1 MGLQAPQGGV
11 PGAGL
16 PAVPSSLRATT
27 NALLLCSQSLTGSQ
41 WEGLQ
46 ANVSGTEAR
55 TTSFTASTCAH
66 TRGSPQPAEG
76 CGQGRAAESGVGQA
90 EPGQGRQGGVTP
102 PAQGAASQKQ
112 CKKSS
117 FAFYQ
122 AVRDLLPVWF
132 LEDMRTMEAFH
143 WEDGGK
149 VSAYSPSEALLYAL
163 VHDHQPYAR
172 HLLTK
177 FPQSAL
183 AVPSQNFSCCQSSAP
198 HLAMA
203 VRYNRARILFRI
215 LKAIQAF
222 PPSDRA
228 GHLDRRGCSRVEG
241 GKTALHVAC
250 ELVRPECLLLLLGH
264 GASPCL
270 QDSAGN
276 TPLDTL
282 LEQISH
288 MPAANMRA
296 KLLCLD
302 CLFFFVPQ
310 DLQFSMKQQLLDNRQ
325 QWQDLL
331 GENRFQCLV
340 GLAPPSLF
348 VGAMRVLIRT
358 ISPEHFPEAL
368 DDLPLPHFLKPLD
381 LKLES

>member
-1 MGLQAPQGGV
+1 MPWSVRWVGG
-11 PGAGL
+11 PGA
-16 PAVPSSLRATT
+16 
-27 NALLLCSQSLTGSQ
+27 Q
-41 WEGLQ
+41 
-46 ANVSGTEAR
+46 
-55 TTSFTASTCAH
+55 
-66 TRGSPQPAEG
+66 
-76 CGQGRAAESGVGQA
+76 
-90 EPGQGRQGGVTP
+90 
-102 PAQGAASQKQ
+102 SQKQ

-132 LEDMRTMEAFH
+132 LEDMRTMEVFH

-149 VSAYSPSEALLYAL
+149 VSLYSPSEALLYAL

-172 HLLTK
+172 HLLAK

-183 AVPSQNFSCCQSSAP
+183 AVPSQSFSCCQASAP

-203 VRYNRARILFRI
+203 VRYNRVRVLFRI
-215 LKAIQAF
+215 LKAVQAF
-222 PPSDRA
+222 PPAERA
-228 GHLDRRGCSRVEG
+228 AHLDRRGCSRVEG
-241 GKTALHVAC
+241 GKTALHLAC

-270 QDSAGN
+270 RDSAGN

-282 LEQISH
+282 LQQVGH
-288 MPAANMRA
+288 APVANMRA

-302 CLFFFVPQ
+302 CLFLFVPQ
-310 DLQFSMKQQLLDNRQ
+310 DLRFAMKQQLLDDRQ

-331 GENRFQCLV
+331 GESRFRCLV

-358 ISPEHFPEAL
+358 IAPEHFPEAL

>member
-1 MGLQAPQGGV
+1 MPWSVRWVGGR
-11 PGAGL
+11 GA
-16 PAVPSSLRATT
+16 
-27 NALLLCSQSLTGSQ
+27 Q
-41 WEGLQ
+41 
-46 ANVSGTEAR
+46 
-55 TTSFTASTCAH
+55 
-66 TRGSPQPAEG
+66 
-76 CGQGRAAESGVGQA
+76 
-90 EPGQGRQGGVTP
+90 
-102 PAQGAASQKQ
+102 SQKQ

-132 LEDMRTMEAFH
+132 LEDMRTMEVFH

-149 VSAYSPSEALLYAL
+149 VSVYSPSEALLYAL

-183 AVPSQNFSCCQSSAP
+183 AVPSQSFSCCQSSAP

-203 VRYNRARILFRI
+203 VRYNRVRILFRI

-282 LEQISH
+282 LQQISH
-288 MPAANMRA
+288 TPAANMRA

-310 DLQFSMKQQLLDNRQ
+310 DLQFTMKQQLVDNRQ
-325 QWQDLL
+325 RWQDLL

-368 DDLPLPHFLKPLD
+368 DNLPLPHFLKPLD

>member
-1 MGLQAPQGGV
+1 MPWSVRWVG
-11 PGAGL
+11 
-16 PAVPSSLRATT
+16 
-27 NALLLCSQSLTGSQ
+27 
-41 WEGLQ
+41 
-46 ANVSGTEAR
+46 
-55 TTSFTASTCAH
+55 
-66 TRGSPQPAEG
+66 G
-76 CGQGRAAESGVGQA
+76 CG
-90 EPGQGRQGGVTP
+90 
-102 PAQGAASQKQ
+102 AQSQKQ

-132 LEDMRTMEAFH
+132 LEDMRTMEVFH

-149 VSAYSPSEALLYAL
+149 VSVYSPSEALLYAL

-183 AVPSQNFSCCQSSAP
+183 AVPSQSFSCC
-198 HLAMA
+198 
-203 VRYNRARILFRI
+203 
-215 LKAIQAF
+215 AIQTL
-222 PPSDRA
+222 PPGDRA
-228 GHLDRRGCSRVEG
+228 AHLDRQGCSRMEG
-241 GKTALHVAC
+241 GKTALHMAC

-264 GASPCL
+264 GAAPCL

-282 LEQISH
+282 LQQISH

-310 DLQFSMKQQLLDNRQ
+310 DLKFAMKQQLLDNRR

-331 GENRFQCLV
+331 GESRFQCLV

-368 DDLPLPHFLKPLD
+368 DNLPLPHFLKPLD

>member
-1 MGLQAPQGGV
+1 MPWSVRWVGGR
-11 PGAGL
+11 GA
-16 PAVPSSLRATT
+16 
-27 NALLLCSQSLTGSQ
+27 Q
-41 WEGLQ
+41 
-46 ANVSGTEAR
+46 
-55 TTSFTASTCAH
+55 
-66 TRGSPQPAEG
+66 
-76 CGQGRAAESGVGQA
+76 
-90 EPGQGRQGGVTP
+90 
-102 PAQGAASQKQ
+102 SQKQ

-122 AVRDLLPVWF
+122 AVRDLLPAWL
-132 LEDMRTMEAFH
+132 LEDMRTMEVFH

-149 VSAYSPSEALLYAL
+149 G
-163 VHDHQPYAR
+163 
-172 HLLTK
+172 
-177 FPQSAL
+177 AL
-183 AVPSQNFSCCQSSAP
+183 AVPSQSFSCCQSSAP

-203 VRYNRARILFRI
+203 VRYNRVRILFRI
-215 LKAIQAF
+215 LKAIRDF
-222 PPSDRA
+222 PASDRA
-228 GHLDRRGCSRVEG
+228 GHLDRQGCSRVEG

-270 QDSAGN
+270 HDSSGD

-282 LEQISH
+282 LQQIAH
-288 MPAANMRA
+288 TPAVNMRA

-310 DLQFSMKQQLLDNRQ
+310 DLQFPMKPQLLDNRQ
-325 QWQDLL
+325 RWQDLL

-348 VGAMRVLIRT
+348 ISAMRVLIRT
-358 ISPEHFPEAL
+358 ISPEQFPEAL

>member
-1 MGLQAPQGGV
+1 Q
-11 PGAGL
+11 
-16 PAVPSSLRATT
+16 
-27 NALLLCSQSLTGSQ
+27 
-41 WEGLQ
+41 
-46 ANVSGTEAR
+46 
-55 TTSFTASTCAH
+55 
-66 TRGSPQPAEG
+66 
-76 CGQGRAAESGVGQA
+76 
-90 EPGQGRQGGVTP
+90 
-102 PAQGAASQKQ
+102 Q

-132 LEDMRTMEAFH
+132 LEDMRTMEVFH

-149 VSAYSPSEALLYAL
+149 VSVYSPSEALLYAL
-163 VHDHQPYAR
+163 VHDHPPPGT
-172 HLLTK
+172 H
-177 FPQSAL
+177 P
-183 AVPSQNFSCCQSSAP
+183 CCQSSAP

-203 VRYNRARILFRI
+203 VRYDRVRILFQI

-270 QDSAGN
+270 QDSTGN

-282 LEQISH
+282 LQQIADA
-288 MPAANMRA
+288 PAANMCA

-310 DLQFSMKQQLLDNRQ
+310 DLQFAMKQQLLDNRQ
-325 QWQDLL
+325 RWQDLL

-348 VGAMRVLIRT
+348 VRAMRVLIRT

-368 DDLPLPHFLKPLD
+368 DDLPLPHFLKPL
-381 LKLES
+381 

>member
-1 MGLQAPQGGV
+1 MSARGGLG
-11 PGAGL
+11 
-16 PAVPSSLRATT
+16 
-27 NALLLCSQSLTGSQ
+27 GSQ
-41 WEGLQ
+41 WAAAGQFPGPDRPPRRGGAARGGGGADKGPRPRRAALRSRRPS
-46 ANVSGTEAR
+46 AHTGSGTERPGPCRCCPWSRVWEEA
-55 TTSFTASTCAH
+55 
-66 TRGSPQPAEG
+66 P
-76 CGQGRAAESGVGQA
+76 VG
-90 EPGQGRQGGVTP
+90 PRP
-102 PAQGAASQKQ
+102 PAMPWSVRWVGGGGAQSQKQ

-132 LEDMRTMEAFH
+132 LEDMRTMEVFH

-149 VSAYSPSEALLYAL
+149 VSLYSPSEALLYAL

-177 FPQSAL
+177 YPQSAL
-183 AVPSQNFSCCQSSAP
+183 AVPSQSFSCCQASAP

-203 VRYNRARILFRI
+203 VRYNRVRVLFRI
-215 LKAIQAF
+215 LKAVQGF
-222 PPSDRA
+222 PPGDRA

-270 QDSAGN
+270 PDSAGN

-282 LEQISH
+282 LQQLAQA
-288 MPAANMRA
+288 PAVNTRA

-302 CLFFFVPQ
+302 CLFLFVPQ
-310 DLQFSMKQQLLDNRQ
+310 DVPFAMKQQLLDNRQ
-325 QWQDLL
+325 RWQDLL
-331 GENRFQCLV
+331 GESRYRCLV

>member
-1 MGLQAPQGGV
+1 MRRV
-11 PGAGL
+11 PL
-16 PAVPSSLRATT
+16 PSA
-27 NALLLCSQSLTGSQ
+27 TGS
-41 WEGLQ
+41 
-46 ANVSGTEAR
+46 EAR
-55 TTSFTASTCAH
+55 
-66 TRGSPQPAEG
+66 
-76 CGQGRAAESGVGQA
+76 AA
-90 EPGQGRQGGVTP
+90 
-102 PAQGAASQKQ
+102 QKQ

-132 LEDMRTMEAFH
+132 LEDMRTMEVFH

-149 VSAYSPSEALLYAL
+149 VSVYSPSEALLYAL
-163 VHDHQPYAR
+163 VHDHQPYSQ

-183 AVPSQNFSCCQSSAP
+183 AVPSQTF
-198 HLAMA
+198 M
-203 VRYNRARILFRI
+203 
-215 LKAIQAF
+215 
-222 PPSDRA
+222 
-228 GHLDRRGCSRVEG
+228 
-241 GKTALHVAC
+241 
-250 ELVRPECLLLLLGH
+250 RPECLLLLLGH

-282 LEQISH
+282 LQQISH
-288 MPAANMRA
+288 TPAVNTRA

-325 QWQDLL
+325 RWQDLL
-331 GENRFQCLV
+331 GENRLQCLL

-368 DDLPLPHFLKPLD
+368 DNLPLPQFLKPLD

>member
-1 MGLQAPQGGV
+1 MAT
-11 PGAGL
+11 PGHGC
-16 PAVPSSLRATT
+16 LRPE
-27 NALLLCSQSLTGSQ
+27 SPG
-41 WEGLQ
+41 
-46 ANVSGTEAR
+46 
-55 TTSFTASTCAH
+55 
-66 TRGSPQPAEG
+66 GSPGSPGTDRPSAPAGPGRWWEAAPGGARPHAMPWSVRWVGG
-76 CGQGRAAESGVGQA
+76 CG
-90 EPGQGRQGGVTP
+90 
-102 PAQGAASQKQ
+102 AQSQKQ

-132 LEDMRTMEAFH
+132 LEDMRTMEVFH

-149 VSAYSPSEALLYAL
+149 
-163 VHDHQPYAR
+163 
-172 HLLTK
+172 
-177 FPQSAL
+177 SAL
-183 AVPSQNFSCCQSSAP
+183 AVPSQSFSCCQSAP

-203 VRYNRARILFRI
+203 VRYNRVRVLFRI
-215 LKAIQAF
+215 LKAIQAL
-222 PPSDRA
+222 PPAERA
-228 GHLDRRGCSRVEG
+228 AQLDRRGCSRVEG
-241 GKTALHVAC
+241 GKTAVHMAC

-264 GASPCL
+264 GAAPCPR
-270 QDSAGN
+270 DSAGN

-282 LEQISH
+282 LQQICH
-288 MPAANMRA
+288 APAANMRA

-302 CLFFFVPQ
+302 CLFLFVPQ
-310 DLQFSMKQQLLDNRQ
+310 DPEFAMKQQLLDSRQ

-331 GENRFQCLV
+331 GESRFQCLV

-368 DDLPLPHFLKPLD
+368 DNLPLPHFLKPLD

>member
-1 MGLQAPQGGV
+1 MPWSVRWVGGR
-11 PGAGL
+11 GA
-16 PAVPSSLRATT
+16 
-27 NALLLCSQSLTGSQ
+27 Q
-41 WEGLQ
+41 
-46 ANVSGTEAR
+46 
-55 TTSFTASTCAH
+55 
-66 TRGSPQPAEG
+66 
-76 CGQGRAAESGVGQA
+76 
-90 EPGQGRQGGVTP
+90 
-102 PAQGAASQKQ
+102 SQKQ

-132 LEDMRTMEAFH
+132 LEDMRTMEVFH

-149 VSAYSPSEALLYAL
+149 
-163 VHDHQPYAR
+163 
-172 HLLTK
+172 
-177 FPQSAL
+177 SAL
-183 AVPSQNFSCCQSSAP
+183 AVPSQSFSCCQSSAP

-203 VRYNRARILFRI
+203 VRYNRTRVLFRI
-215 LKAIQAF
+215 LKTIQAF

-228 GHLDRRGCSRVEG
+228 GHLDRQGCSRVEG

-282 LEQISH
+282 LQQISLA
-288 MPAANMRA
+288 PAANMRA

-302 CLFFFVPQ
+302 CLFFFMPR
-310 DLQFSMKQQLLDNRQ
+310 DLQFTMKQQLLDNRQ
-325 QWQDLL
+325 RWQDLL
-331 GENRFQCLV
+331 GENRFQCLLD
-340 GLAPPSLF
+340 LAPPSLF

-368 DDLPLPHFLKPLD
+368 DNLPLPHFLKPLD

>member
-1 MGLQAPQGGV
+1 MPWSVRWVGGR
-11 PGAGL
+11 GA
-16 PAVPSSLRATT
+16 
-27 NALLLCSQSLTGSQ
+27 Q
-41 WEGLQ
+41 
-46 ANVSGTEAR
+46 
-55 TTSFTASTCAH
+55 
-66 TRGSPQPAEG
+66 
-76 CGQGRAAESGVGQA
+76 
-90 EPGQGRQGGVTP
+90 
-102 PAQGAASQKQ
+102 SQKQ

-132 LEDMRTMEAFH
+132 LEDMRTMEVFH

-149 VSAYSPSEALLYAL
+149 VSVYSPSEALLYAL

-183 AVPSQNFSCCQSSAP
+183 AVPSQSFSCCQSSAP

-203 VRYNRARILFRI
+203 VRYNRVRVLFRI
-215 LKAIQAF
+215 LKAVQAF
-222 PPSDRA
+222 PPGDRA

-282 LEQISH
+282 LQQISQT
-288 MPAANMRA
+288 PAANMRA

-310 DLQFSMKQQLLDNRQ
+310 DLQFTMKQQLLDNRQ
-325 QWQDLL
+325 RWQDLL
-331 GENRFQCLV
+331 GESRFQCLL

-368 DDLPLPHFLKPLD
+368 DNLPLPHFLKPLD

>member
-1 MGLQAPQGGV
+1 MGARGSRGGGQSAAAGQF
-11 PGAGL
+11 PGPDRPSPPGPGGGDKRARRRRAL
-16 PAVPSSLRATT
+16 PLPPPLRLRRLRA
-27 NALLLCSQSLTGSQ
+27 AAPRGRRRGPDPMRPLRAGV
-41 WEGLQ
+41 G
-46 ANVSGTEAR
+46 
-55 TTSFTASTCAH
+55 
-66 TRGSPQPAEG
+66 GSP
-76 CGQGRAAESGVGQA
+76 RRS
-90 EPGQGRQGGVTP
+90 P
-102 PAQGAASQKQ
+102 PARHALERP
-112 CKKSS
+112 
-117 FAFYQ
+117 

-132 LEDMRTMEAFH
+132 LEDMRTMEVFH

-149 VSAYSPSEALLYAL
+149 
-163 VHDHQPYAR
+163 
-172 HLLTK
+172 
-177 FPQSAL
+177 SAL
-183 AVPSQNFSCCQSSAP
+183 AVPSQSFSCCQSSAP

-203 VRYNRARILFRI
+203 VRYNRVRILFRI

-222 PPSDRA
+222 PPGDRA

-282 LEQISH
+282 LQQIAH
-288 MPAANMRA
+288 TPAAN
-296 KLLCLD
+296 
-302 CLFFFVPQ
+302 
-310 DLQFSMKQQLLDNRQ
+310 DLQFTMKQQLLDNRQ
-325 QWQDLL
+325 RWQDLL
-331 GENRFQCLV
+331 GENRLQCLL

-368 DDLPLPHFLKPLD
+368 DNLPLPHFLKPLD

>member
-1 MGLQAPQGGV
+1 MPWSVRWVG
-11 PGAGL
+11 
-16 PAVPSSLRATT
+16 
-27 NALLLCSQSLTGSQ
+27 
-41 WEGLQ
+41 
-46 ANVSGTEAR
+46 
-55 TTSFTASTCAH
+55 
-66 TRGSPQPAEG
+66 G
-76 CGQGRAAESGVGQA
+76 CG
-90 EPGQGRQGGVTP
+90 
-102 PAQGAASQKQ
+102 AQSQKQ

-132 LEDMRTMEAFH
+132 LEDMRTMEVFH

-149 VSAYSPSEALLYAL
+149 VSVYSPSEALLYAL

-183 AVPSQNFSCCQSSAP
+183 AVPSQSFSCCQSAP

-203 VRYNRARILFRI
+203 VRYNRVRVLFRI
-215 LKAIQAF
+215 LKAIQAL
-222 PPSDRA
+222 PPGDRA
-228 GHLDRRGCSRVEG
+228 AHLDRQGCSRVEG
-241 GKTALHVAC
+241 GKTALHMAC

-270 QDSAGN
+270 QDSAGS

-282 LEQISH
+282 LQQISH

-310 DLQFSMKQQLLDNRQ
+310 DLKFAMKQQLLDNRQ

-368 DDLPLPHFLKPLD
+368 DNLPLPHFLKPLD

>member
-1 MGLQAPQGGV
+1 
-11 PGAGL
+11 
-16 PAVPSSLRATT
+16 
-27 NALLLCSQSLTGSQ
+27 
-41 WEGLQ
+41 
-46 ANVSGTEAR
+46 
-55 TTSFTASTCAH
+55 
-66 TRGSPQPAEG
+66 
-76 CGQGRAAESGVGQA
+76 
-90 EPGQGRQGGVTP
+90 
-102 PAQGAASQKQ
+102 KQ

-132 LEDMRTMEAFH
+132 LEDMRTMEVFH

-149 VSAYSPSEALLYAL
+149 VSVYSPSEALLYAL

-183 AVPSQNFSCCQSSAP
+183 AVPSQSFSCCQ
-198 HLAMA
+198 
-203 VRYNRARILFRI
+203 
-215 LKAIQAF
+215 
-222 PPSDRA
+222 
-228 GHLDRRGCSRVEG
+228 
-241 GKTALHVAC
+241 HVAC

-282 LEQISH
+282 LQQIAH
-288 MPAANMRA
+288 APAANMRA

-310 DLQFSMKQQLLDNRQ
+310 DLPFTMKQQLLDNRQ

-368 DDLPLPHFLKPLD
+368 DDLPLPHFLKPL
-381 LKLES
+381 

>member
-1 MGLQAPQGGV
+1 MPWSVRWVGG
-11 PGAGL
+11 PGA
-16 PAVPSSLRATT
+16 
-27 NALLLCSQSLTGSQ
+27 Q
-41 WEGLQ
+41 
-46 ANVSGTEAR
+46 
-55 TTSFTASTCAH
+55 
-66 TRGSPQPAEG
+66 
-76 CGQGRAAESGVGQA
+76 
-90 EPGQGRQGGVTP
+90 
-102 PAQGAASQKQ
+102 SQKQ

-132 LEDMRTMEAFH
+132 LEDMRTMEVFH

-149 VSAYSPSEALLYAL
+149 
-163 VHDHQPYAR
+163 
-172 HLLTK
+172 
-177 FPQSAL
+177 SAL
-183 AVPSQNFSCCQSSAP
+183 AVPSQSFSCCQASAP

-203 VRYNRARILFRI
+203 VRYNRVRVLFRI
-215 LKAIQAF
+215 LKAVQAF
-222 PPSDRA
+222 PPAERA
-228 GHLDRRGCSRVEG
+228 AHLDRRGCSRVEG
-241 GKTALHVAC
+241 GKTALHLAC

-270 QDSAGN
+270 RDAVGN

-282 LEQISH
+282 LQQLGQA
-288 MPAANMRA
+288 PAANVRA

-302 CLFFFVPQ
+302 CLFLFVPQ
-310 DLQFSMKQQLLDNRQ
+310 DLRFAMKQQLLDDRQ

-331 GENRFQCLV
+331 GESRFRCLV

-348 VGAMRVLIRT
+348 VSAMRVLIRT
-358 ISPEHFPEAL
+358 IAPEHFPEAL